1 MDQLIHLGNILI
13 FASFSVADILW
24 LRLLQIVASAAFIGY
39 FAALDLAAP
48 IAWNV
53 AFIALNL
60 IHSVRLIRARRPAPL
75 TAAQE
80 RLYLRVFQSLTR
92 REFLALLGRG
102 EWRDVE
108 VGERL
113 DAALVGV
120 DPAAALEALAV
131 AAVERAEHL
140 PAARLALHLQADRR
154 PRDLAEGEELAGE
167 LLRDPADLEG
177 ELVPGR
183 PVVIVGEAGEERRDQ
198 ARVRLAEDVH
208 PGQRA
213 LELARGRRGRRDDH
227 VDHRSGRHH
236 LRWDQPDLRVVA
248 EVDEGAEEEATG
260 PRAGEHAA
268 DVAEIAAPV
277 SRAAL
282 DQPRGSRREQGLL
295 PVEPSALHG
304 LFAPPRASAA
314 KSPRG
319 VATLCNRPRAR
330 KGPIAFFAG
339 SGG

>member
-113 DAALVGV
+113 VAQEEPLAELMLVTGGRVAVLVGEDEV
-120 DPAAALEALAV
+120 
-131 AAVERAEHL
+131 
-140 PAARLALHLQADRR
+140 ARLGPGNFVGEMSFFTKSR
-154 PRDLAEGEELAGE
+154 PSASVFVTAPGKVVAW
-167 LLRDPADLEG
+167 PADALRRYLEPQK
-177 ELVPGR
+177 EMRAKL
-183 PVVIVGEAGEERRDQ
+183 ERII
-198 ARVRLAEDVH
+198 
-208 PGQRA
+208 G
-213 LELARGRRGRRDDH
+213 
-227 VDHRSGRHH
+227 
-236 LRWDQPDLRVVA
+236 
-248 EVDEGAEEEATG
+248 
-260 PRAGEHAA
+260 A
-268 DVAEIAAPV
+268 DVIDKL
-277 SRAAL
+277 RAAHDGL
-282 DQPRGSRREQGLL
+282 DLTLERSTDGKLRR
-295 PVEPSALHG
+295 
-304 LFAPPRASAA
+304 
-314 KSPRG
+314 
-319 VATLCNRPRAR
+319 
-330 KGPIAFFAG
+330 
-339 SGG
+339 